1 MTLSLRQCEKMEQRK
16 RRLPPLKSLLFLETV
31 VRTGS
36 VTAAADELSITHSA
50 VSKQLSQL
58 EAWMGVPLF
67 IEKRKGMIPTAD
79 IDRLAAVLGN
89 AFDEIHD
96 ALEQLRPSR
105 IERSKLQVIAPA
117 TFAMRWLI
125 PKLQEFHTPERPVDT
140 MVRPTHTPDN
150 WLDMPFDGRSAGGII
165 PSQFSPRHLFTETLS
180 LVLPA
185 RIAGHGKVITKESLK
200 EIGLLEAVTRPGE
213 LKTWLKTAGLA
224 GSMAG
229 QALKLP
235 HFYIA
240 LDAMFAGRGAL
251 VVPTFLIED
260 TCFAA
265 RSSNRSRNCGSRG
278 RPIRSSPIRRPG
290 KERRRRASSIGSSPA
305 YRNDASR
312 ADRRKPACIVKRRRV
327 RWPETA
333 IKPVK

>member
-1 MTLSLRQCEKMEQRK
+1 MEQRK
-16 RRLPPLKSLLFLETV
+16 RRLPPLKSLLFLESV

-50 VSKQLSQL
+50 VSKQLAQL
-58 EAWMGVPLF
+58 EAWMGMPLF
-67 IEKRKGMIPTAD
+67 VEKRKGMIPTAD
-79 IDRLAAVLGN
+79 IGRLAAVLGN
-89 AFDEIHD
+89 AFDEIQD
-96 ALEQLRPSR
+96 ALEELRPSR
-105 IERSKLQVIAPA
+105 IQRAKLELIAPA

-150 WLDMPFDGRSAGGII
+150 WLDMPFDVAIRRGGNI

-180 LVLPA
+180 LVVSA
-185 RIAGHGKVITKESLK
+185 RLTGDGRVIAKEDLA

-213 LKTWLKTAGLA
+213 LKTWLKAAGLS
-224 GSMAG
+224 GGMTR

-260 TCFAA
+260 HLM
-265 RSSNRSRNCGSRG
+265 RG
-278 RPIRSSPIRRPG
+278 EVVEPFPELRVEG
-290 KERRRRASSIGSSPA
+290 PA
-305 YRNDASR
+305 YQVFANPASR
-312 ADRRKPACIVKRRRV
+312 EGEAAASFVDWIASCVPDLRQLNGQK
-327 RWPETA
+327 ETRLRDEA
-333 IKPVK
+333 QAGQPV

>member
-1 MTLSLRQCEKMEQRK
+1 MEQRK
-16 RRLPPLKSLLFLETV
+16 RRLPPLKSLLFLESV

-67 IEKRKGMIPTAD
+67 VEKRKGMIPTAD
-79 IDRLAAVLGN
+79 VGRLAAVLGN
-89 AFDEIHD
+89 AFDEINE
-96 ALEQLRPSR
+96 AVQELRPSR
-105 IERSKLQVIAPA
+105 VQRSKLQVIAPA

-150 WLDMPFDGRSAGGII
+150 WLDMSFDVAIRRGGII
-165 PSQFSPRHLFTETLS
+165 PSQFSARHLFTETLS
-180 LVLPA
+180 LIVSA
-185 RIAGHGKVITKESLK
+185 RRSDNHEPMTREKLAD
-200 EIGLLEAVTRPGE
+200 IGLLEAVTRPGE
-213 LKTWLKTAGLA
+213 LKTWLKAAGLP
-224 GSMAG
+224 SELTR
-229 QALKLP
+229 QSLKLP

-260 TCFAA
+260 HLLRGDVIEPFPELRVEGPAYQAFANPA
-265 RSSNRSRNCGSRG
+265 SSEGEAAASFIDWIISGVRQTDGQT
-278 RPIRSSPIRRPG
+278 
-290 KERRRRASSIGSSPA
+290 ETRRRNEAQAGQSL
-305 YRNDASR
+305 
-312 ADRRKPACIVKRRRV
+312 
-327 RWPETA
+327 
-333 IKPVK
+333 

>member
-1 MTLSLRQCEKMEQRK
+1 MEQRK

-150 WLDMPFDGRSAGGII
+150 WLDMPFDVAIRRGGII

-251 VVPTFLIED
+251 VVPTFLIEGHLLRGEVVEPFPELRVEGPSYQV
-260 TCFAA
+260 FANPA
-265 RSSNRSRNCGSRG
+265 SREREAAAGFVDWIVSCV
-278 RPIRSSPIRRPG
+278 P
-290 KERRRRASSIGSSPA
+290 ERRQSGGQKEARLHSEAQAGPLA
-305 YRNDASR
+305 
-312 ADRRKPACIVKRRRV
+312 
-327 RWPETA
+327 
-333 IKPVK
+333 

>member
-1 MTLSLRQCEKMEQRK
+1 MEQRK
-16 RRLPPLKSLLFLETV
+16 RRLPPLKSLLFLESV

-67 IEKRKGMIPTAD
+67 VEKRKGMIPTAD
-79 IDRLAAVLGN
+79 VGRLAAVLGN
-89 AFDEIHD
+89 AFDEINE
-96 ALEQLRPSR
+96 AVQELRPSQVQ
-105 IERSKLQVIAPA
+105 RSKLQVIAPA

-150 WLDMPFDGRSAGGII
+150 WLDMSFDVAIRRGGII
-165 PSQFSPRHLFTETLS
+165 PSQFSGRHLFTETLS
-180 LVLPA
+180 LIVSA
-185 RIAGHGKVITKESLK
+185 RRSDTCEPVTRENLAD
-200 EIGLLEAVTRPGE
+200 IGLLEAVTRPGE
-213 LKTWLKTAGLA
+213 LKTWLKAAGLPGGLA
-224 GSMAG
+224 RQS
-229 QALKLP
+229 LKLP

-260 TCFAA
+260 HLL
-265 RSSNRSRNCGSRG
+265 RG
-278 RPIRSSPIRRPG
+278 DVIEPFPELRVEGPAYQVFGNP
-290 KERRRRASSIGSSPA
+290 ASSEGEAATSFIDWIISGVRQTDGQKETRQRNEAPA
-305 YRNDASR
+305 GQSL
-312 ADRRKPACIVKRRRV
+312 
-327 RWPETA
+327 
-333 IKPVK
+333 